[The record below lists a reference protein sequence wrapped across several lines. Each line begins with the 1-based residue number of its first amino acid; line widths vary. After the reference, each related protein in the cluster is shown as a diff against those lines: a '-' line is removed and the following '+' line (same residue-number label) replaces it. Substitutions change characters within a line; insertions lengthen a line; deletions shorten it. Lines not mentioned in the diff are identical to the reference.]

1 MYLTGCLRSPEVKPA
16 GSVWLSSTRSR
27 QRARP
32 ATFVSEIGLKMFC
45 RDSPPLRP
53 VSLFLC
59 CRRSGNLPQNNFFN
73 SRSAFVRKAPD
84 MYLTGWIKP
93 VTHAYY
99 GSAERSCNMTDHER
113 MKTKIVQIENMKY
126 SELSA
131 MFAEFFPGA
140 TCPIH
145 PRTLRN
151 RLIYRIQE
159 MHLGGVSQSDRQL
172 LLEIS
177 SSRKLHCQ
185 SEEQWL
191 DLSAGTLR

>member
-99 GSAERSCNMTDHER
+99 GSAENMPVFRPFYVSAD
-113 MKTKIVQIENMKY
+113 KKLSVQLD
-126 SELSA
+126 SFCLS
-131 MFAEFFPGA
+131 FCF
-140 TCPIH
+140 
-145 PRTLRN
+145 
-151 RLIYRIQE
+151 
-159 MHLGGVSQSDRQL
+159 
-172 LLEIS
+172 
-177 SSRKLHCQ
+177 
-185 SEEQWL
+185 
-191 DLSAGTLR
+191 GTLIFPILFVRNAQGSSL